1 MKAGRICPKVRLDI
15 KRVNFEANLIALEL
29 RDIDVILGKGW
40 LSIGKGVIKYAQRLV
55 LLTTPSG
62 ERIEYEGIQ
71 PAPEEYEDDLLEDVY
86 TEDSKVDCE
95 FSYVSVKEQIPL
107 EDLNMRDDHVYAY

>member
-1 MKAGRICPKVRLDI
+1 MSAC
-15 KRVNFEANLIALEL
+15 
-29 RDIDVILGKGW
+29 
-40 LSIGKGVIKYAQRLV
+40 KGVIKYAQRSV

-86 TEDSKVDCE
+86 SEDSKVDCE
-95 FSYVSVKEQIPL
+95 FLDVSVEEQTPL
-107 EDLNMRDDHVYAY
+107 EEINKIDDHAYANYPTKKVPNAQGAI